1 MRNHHGDQISDD
13 PLVRRMRRLL
23 LVATMTELL
32 VCLVL
37 FLRGVTQAQQSIL
50 VLALSIQ
57 AGVLAGVGVQT
68 GLFERLLAMAK
79 AKTISAK
86 KFKAAMGREPVQDEL
101 ERCNCNLS
109 GQLGH
114 YGCGWCAE
122 HNKPHFACPCMQ
134 RRMESERMTVI
145 PLIYESDLP
154 RPPLSNIVRVTV
166 TLSVT
171 DPTPGDMRARPA
183 PEGSKPPEPMN
194 EVELEIAR
202 ADMKFLI
209 EKEKE
214 NGDWDKWLKSQRTWD
229 GRDGR

>member
-13 PLVRRMRRLL
+13 PLVRRMRRSLL
-23 LVATMTELL
+23 AATTTVVLIS
-32 VCLVL
+32 L
-37 FLRGVTQAQQSIL
+37 FLLSRGVTQAQQSIL
-50 VLALSIQ
+50 ILALSIQ

-86 KFKAAMGREPVQDEL
+86 KFKAAMGREPIQDEL
-101 ERCNCNLS
+101 WRCNCAAA

-122 HNKPHFACPCMQ
+122 HNKPNFACPCMRSRIEAQ
-134 RRMESERMTVI
+134 RLVSI
-145 PLIYESDLP
+145 PLTYLGAVE
-154 RPPLSNIVRVTV
+154 V
-166 TLSVT
+166 TLRVT
-171 DPTPGDMRARPA
+171 DPTPGDMRSRPA
-183 PEGSKPPEPMN
+183 PPGSAPPRPLDAT
-194 EVELEIAR
+194 ELEIAR

-209 EKEKE
+209 EKEKD